1 MVLES
6 LENRPAAVCPYYL
19 CECDEYSHS
28 WMAAIP
34 ECELRFCNMTNR
46 KGCQF
51 SLMLNGD
58 EESISINMVPEPYAS
73 ICVFA
78 PHPHLNCNPY
88 IPPSSIPLFPTN
100 HQ

>member
-34 ECELRFCNMTNR
+34 ECELRFCDMTNR
-46 KGCQF
+46 KGCQV
-51 SLMLNGD
+51 SQMLNGD
-58 EESISINMVPEPYAS
+58 EESISITIATWCPSHMLVS
-73 ICVFA
+73 VFS
-78 PHPHLNCNPY
+78 L
-88 IPPSSIPLFPTN
+88 PTPT
-100 HQ
+100 